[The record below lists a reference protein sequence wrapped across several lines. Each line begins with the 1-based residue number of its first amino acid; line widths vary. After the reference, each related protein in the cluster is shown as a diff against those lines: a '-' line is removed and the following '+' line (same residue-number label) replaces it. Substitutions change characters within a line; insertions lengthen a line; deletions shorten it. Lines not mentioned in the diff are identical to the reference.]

1 MKNVQEN
8 LFRPFFVYVT
18 GRWKRFRSYIY
29 SSRVDLSMMK
39 DLFLCFG
46 CLRHGHTLQT

>member
-29 SSRVDLSMMK
+29 SSRVDLSMSA
-39 DLFLCFG
+39 CPSV
-46 CLRHGHTLQT
+46 CRSV